1 MWADWLRRTL
11 KMRDRETDGIQPL
24 KSRDPS
30 GPQSFHGPLD
40 LETVAPRADTLS
52 RVPSEDR
59 GDGEFRA

>member
-1 MWADWLRRTL
+1 
-11 KMRDRETDGIQPL
+11 MRDRETDGIQPL